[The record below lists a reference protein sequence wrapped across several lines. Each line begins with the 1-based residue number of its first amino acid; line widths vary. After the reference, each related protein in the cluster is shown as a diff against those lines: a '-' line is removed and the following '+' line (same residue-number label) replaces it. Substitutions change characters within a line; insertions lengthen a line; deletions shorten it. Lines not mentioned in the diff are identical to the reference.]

1 MWCRPPPLGRPMLKP
16 RAPLPGSPL
25 GSPVGRLCEGGTA
38 ARPCVSPRLS
48 ASEFAR
54 LPVSRG
60 FPSRLGSCP
69 PYGPLH
75 TWHSAQL
82 NIFLVGI
89 GLGNMLVSVPYN
101 SQWYCL
107 QAVANNAVHTIE
119 SRLDNKST
127 YCLQRLMGLECLD
140 QSQRGGPPV
149 ANQAHVVEQ
158 AVVIEHVAAQV
169 LIAAHAAQPQ
179 PITQGIAVCV

>member
-1 MWCRPPPLGRPMLKP
+1 MTASHHQSLRCPTGRQQPREGLRHTAESESMWCRPPPLGRPMLKP

-75 TWHSAQL
+75 TWHTAQL

-89 GLGNMLVSVPYN
+89 GLGFMLVSVP
-101 SQWYCL
+101 SKSRWYCL
-107 QAVANNAVHTIE
+107 QAVA
-119 SRLDNKST
+119 
-127 YCLQRLMGLECLD
+127 
-140 QSQRGGPPV
+140 
-149 ANQAHVVEQ
+149 
-158 AVVIEHVAAQV
+158 
-169 LIAAHAAQPQ
+169 
-179 PITQGIAVCV
+179 ITQCTPSRAAWTTSPHTVCSA